1 MIVIEVI
8 NSGGESSRISPNA
21 KNCDGIIRKKMD
33 EREGLGSMYD
43 GGEGREGLGS
53 MYDGGGETQQRSR
66 SRWDGK
72 DWGRCMTAVTGGD
85 TTAIAPPTIRRRD
98 AWWRRERRQQQ
109 QQ

>member
-1 MIVIEVI
+1 MNGKDWGRCMTAVT
-8 NSGGESSRISPNA
+8 GG
-21 KNCDGIIRKKMD
+21 
-33 EREGLGSMYD
+33 
-43 GGEGREGLGS
+43 EGLGS

-109 QQ
+109 QQQQ